1 MLLAEAVIAEIL
13 AALFVG
19 YSSIKHIR
27 GSEGVAV
34 AALISKRR
42 QTMESSGIGLCVL
55 HPLGWGMR
63 RRIASGAWTSG

>member
-34 AALISKRR
+34 AALALS
-42 QTMESSGIGLCVL
+42 LVVL
-55 HPLGWGMR
+55 FFVPLT
-63 RRIASGAWTSG
+63 AHFLA